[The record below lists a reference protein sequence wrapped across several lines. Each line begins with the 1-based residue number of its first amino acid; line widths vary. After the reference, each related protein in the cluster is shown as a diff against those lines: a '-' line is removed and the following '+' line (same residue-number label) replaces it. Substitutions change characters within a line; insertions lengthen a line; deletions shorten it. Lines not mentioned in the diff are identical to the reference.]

1 MQELQSSIQ
10 SETCWEHFSHV
21 ADIGVRGFGSSA
33 AASFE
38 QAALALTSVIADLE
52 SIRPEQAIGVHC
64 EAPNVELLFVDWLNA
79 IIFEMD
85 TRRMLFC
92 EFHVNIKGNVLHGR
106 VNGEQVCR
114 ARHAPAAEIKGA
126 TLSELEV
133 VQEPNG
139 RWRAQCIVDV

>member
-1 MQELQSSIQ
+1 MPEFQSSIQ
-10 SETCWEHFSHV
+10 SETGWEHFSHV
-21 ADIGVRGFGSSA
+21 ADIGVRGCGPSA

-52 SIRPEQAIGVHC
+52 SIRPEQAIEVHC
-64 EAPNVELLFVDWLNA
+64 EAPNIELLFVDWLNA

-85 TRRMLFC
+85 TRKILFC
-92 EFHVNIKGNVLHGR
+92 EFHVSIKGNVLHGR
-106 VNGEQVCR
+106 IQGEQICR

-133 VQEPNG
+133 AQEPTG
-139 RWRAQCIVDV
+139 RWQAQCIVDV